1 VSEPAPRAI
10 PLSVVGTVALDDVA
24 TPAGEARA
32 ILGGSATYFSVAAS
46 LFTRVGLLAVVGEDF
61 PADYRALL
69 SSRDVDLTGLET
81 AKGGRTFHWAG
92 RYDGAMN
99 AATTLQTDLNV
110 LATFRPRL
118 SAAHRASPFVFLGNL
133 TPTVQLD
140 VLSRLERPRLVVA
153 DTMNLWI
160 ATARDALAE
169 VLRKVDGVL
178 VNDEEA
184 KSLTG
189 ERNLIAAG
197 RRLLTL
203 GPKFAIVKKGEHGAF
218 LFGKDRSF
226 ALPAYPLERVVD
238 PTGAGDSFG
247 GGLMGS
253 LAAAG
258 KASLGDV
265 AAAMV
270 HATVTASYAVS
281 TFGPEG
287 LAKVTRAQ
295 VEERAQELR
304 RFIAL

>member
-1 VSEPAPRAI
+1 VSATPAPI

-32 ILGGSATYFSVAAS
+32 VLGGSATYFSVAAS
-46 LFTRVGLLAVVGEDF
+46 LFTRVGLLAVVGRDF
-61 PADYRALL
+61 PAPYRALL
-69 SSRDVDLTGLET
+69 ESRDVDLSGLEEQ
-81 AKGGRTFHWAG
+81 ADGRTFHWAG

-99 AATTLQTDLNV
+99 VATTLRTDLNV
-110 LATFRPRL
+110 LSTFRPRL
-118 SAAHRASPFVFLGNL
+118 SPAHRASPFVFLGNL
-133 TPTVQLD
+133 APSTQLE
-140 VLSRLERPRLVVA
+140 VLSQLESPRLVVA

-197 RRLLTL
+197 RRLPTL
-203 GPKFAIVKKGEHGAF
+203 GPRFAIVKKGEHGAF
-218 LFGKDRSF
+218 LFSKERSF
-226 ALPAYPLERVVD
+226 ALPAYPLETVVD

-258 KASLGDV
+258 KASLSDV
-265 AAAMV
+265 VAAMV
-270 HATVTASYAVS
+270 YATVTASYAVS
-281 TFGPEG
+281 TFGPDG
-287 LAKVTRAQ
+287 LARVTRAQ
-295 VEERAQELR
+295 VEARAEELR
-304 RFIAL
+304 RFVAL

>member
-1 VSEPAPRAI
+1 VTEPSAI

-61 PADYRALL
+61 PATYRALL
-69 SSRDVDLTGLET
+69 TGRDIDLTGLEE

-110 LATFRPRL
+110 LQTFRPRL

-133 TPTVQLD
+133 TPAVQLE
-140 VLSRLERPRLVVA
+140 VLSQLQSPRLVVA

-160 ATARDALAE
+160 ATARDAIAE

-218 LFGKDRSF
+218 LFGKERSF
-226 ALPAYPLERVVD
+226 ALPAYPLEKVVD

-258 KASLGDV
+258 RASIPDV
-265 AAAMV
+265 A
-270 HATVTASYAVS
+270 ATVTASYAVS

-287 LAKVTRAQ
+287 LAKVTRDE